1 MSLAIT
7 ADESPAPV
15 ALRKPRKRSWLPLA
29 FIGPATALVIAVS
42 IYPVFDAILLSLHA
56 TRYAQKLHFVGLDNY
71 IALLKDPS
79 IWDDAL
85 SAVIYT
91 VGSLA
96 LVIPYALA
104 IALLLNRPMRFRGV
118 VRTLAILPWVFSQ
131 TVTAL
136 LWGWLL
142 NPEFGPIN
150 YASQQ
155 LIGVP
160 AHAPAGLRA
169 CPAGRGLAG
178 AVHPGVVAVGGGWG
192 AAAAALGAAAAAWGG
207 SP

>member
-1 MSLAIT
+1 MSPAIT
-7 ADESPAPV
+7 AAESPAPV
-15 ALRKPRKRSWLPLA
+15 ARKPRKRSWLPLA

-131 TVTAL
+131 TVTA
-136 LWGWLL
+136 
-142 NPEFGPIN
+142 
-150 YASQQ
+150 
-155 LIGVP
+155 
-160 AHAPAGLRA
+160 
-169 CPAGRGLAG
+169 
-178 AVHPGVVAVGGGWG
+178 
-192 AAAAALGAAAAAWGG
+192 
-207 SP
+207 